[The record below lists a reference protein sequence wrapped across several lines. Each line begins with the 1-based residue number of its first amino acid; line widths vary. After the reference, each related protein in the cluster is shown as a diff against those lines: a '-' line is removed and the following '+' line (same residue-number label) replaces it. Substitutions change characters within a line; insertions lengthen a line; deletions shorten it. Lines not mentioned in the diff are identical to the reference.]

1 MTFGCGNA
9 RSRNVNCGSPGPLG
23 APPPGLAAGLYST
36 SIIREGWLDMT
47 AAHHE
52 EGRSFDTEF
61 FRDHFSLW
69 ESTFL
74 EQKDQG
80 IRYLVDQCPMTW
92 SDQFGGFWVISSY
105 EGVVEGY
112 QDWRRFSSA
121 PQRALPSL
129 RDSQPLRRPID
140 LDPPLQRRY
149 RQLLNPYLTPNRLA
163 PFEPWIRA
171 LVTGLIDGF
180 IADGHCDLVAQFA
193 RAIPG
198 RMLFRLLLGIDDD
211 DVPMVQTWLSNVIFN
226 PTGPDTPAE
235 ERKCT
240 DWIHS
245 VVQRRRQGPRQDD
258 IIDALLHSDIDGVK
272 LTDDEVMATMYVLI
286 QGGFGTTADAI
297 GNSALRLAEDRELQ
311 DRLRASPEHIP
322 VAIEEFLRLD
332 TPVTAQARV
341 CVHDTT
347 FEGADVKAGERLFMF
362 LSAANRDPSEFSE
375 PEQLDVERE
384 PNRHLAFGVGPH
396 RCIGSN
402 VARLNLRI
410 ALEELLSRTTEFHIT
425 PGQQV
430 VRKGSIAW
438 GPSYLPLTF
447 TA

>member
-1 MTFGCGNA
+1 
-9 RSRNVNCGSPGPLG
+9 
-23 APPPGLAAGLYST
+23 
-36 SIIREGWLDMT
+36 MT
-47 AAHHE
+47 AANNQ
-52 EGRSFDTEF
+52 GTRDVDSSF

-69 ESTFL
+69 EPTYL
-74 EQKDQG
+74 EQKGPG
-80 IRYLVDQCPMTW
+80 IRYLVDECPMTW
-92 SDQFGGFWVISSY
+92 SDQFGGFWVVSSY
-105 EGVVEGY
+105 EGVVAGY
-112 QDWRRFSSA
+112 QDWRTFSSA
-121 PQRALPSL
+121 PERSLPSL
-129 RDSQPLRRPID
+129 RESQPLRRPID

-149 RQLLNPYLTPNRLA
+149 RQLLNPFLTPSRLA
-163 PFEPWIRA
+163 PFEPWIRT
-171 LVTGLIDGF
+171 LVTGLIDDF

-193 RAIPG
+193 RAVPG

-211 DVPMVQTWLSNVIFN
+211 DVPMVQAWLSNVIFN

-245 VVQRRRQGPRQDD
+245 VVERRRQAPRQDD
-258 IIDALLHSDIDGVK
+258 IIDALLHADIDGAK
-272 LTDDEVMATMYVLI
+272 LTDDEIMATMYVLI

-311 DRLRASPEHIP
+311 RRLREAPELIP

-332 TPVTAQARV
+332 SPVTAQARI
-341 CVHDTT
+341 CVRDTS
-347 FEGADVKAGERLFMF
+347 FEGAEVKAGERLFMF

-375 PEQLDVERE
+375 PEHLDVGRE

-410 ALEELLSRTTEFHIT
+410 ALEELLARTSDFGIT
-425 PGQQV
+425 PEEEV

-438 GPSYLPLTF
+438 GPAYLPLTF
-447 TA
+447 VASDTLRES

>member
-1 MTFGCGNA
+1 MTVAHNEENGNVDSA
-9 RSRNVNCGSPGPLG
+9 
-23 APPPGLAAGLYST
+23 
-36 SIIREGWLDMT
+36 
-47 AAHHE
+47 
-52 EGRSFDTEF
+52 F
-61 FRDHFSLW
+61 FRHHFSLW
-69 ESTFL
+69 EPTFL
-74 EQKDQG
+74 EQKDRG

-92 SDQFGGFWVISSY
+92 SDQFGGFWVVSSY
-105 EGVVEGY
+105 EGVVQGY

-121 PQRALPSL
+121 PERSLPSL

-149 RQLLNPYLTPNRLA
+149 RQLLNPYLTPSRLA
-163 PFEPWIRA
+163 PFEPWIRN
-171 LVTGLIDGF
+171 LVTGLIDDF
-180 IADGHCDLVAQFA
+180 IADGHCDLAARFA

-211 DVPMVQTWLSNVIFN
+211 DVPMVQAWLSNVIFN

-240 DWIHS
+240 DWIQS
-245 VVQRRRQGPRQDD
+245 VVQTRRRGPRQDD
-258 IIDALLHSDIDGVK
+258 IIDALLHADIDGER

-297 GNSALRLAEDRELQ
+297 GNSALRLAEDRDLQ
-311 DRLRASPEHIP
+311 HRLRQAPELIP
-322 VAIEEFLRLD
+322 AAIEEFLRVD
-332 TPVTAQARV
+332 SPVSAQARI

-347 FEGADVKAGERLFMF
+347 FEGEDVKEGERLFMF

-375 PEQLDVERE
+375 PDELDVDRE

-410 ALEELLSRTTEFHIT
+410 ALEELLSRTSDFWIT
-425 PGQQV
+425 PGAEV

-438 GPSYLPLTF
+438 GPAFLPLTF
-447 TA
+447 VASNQAGDEMPEA